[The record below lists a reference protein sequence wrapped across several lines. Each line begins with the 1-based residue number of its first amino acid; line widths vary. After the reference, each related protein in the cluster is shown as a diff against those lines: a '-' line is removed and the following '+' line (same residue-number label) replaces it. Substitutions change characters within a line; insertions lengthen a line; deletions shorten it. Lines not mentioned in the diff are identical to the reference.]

1 MALPFTSQVEATT
14 LNLLESGAEDNI
26 YDSASLFYHLRETGQ
41 ITASGGS
48 QIQSVV
54 TYQKLAAGG
63 SYQNADILSTQPTD
77 TDTAAVANWKLYYVH
92 VVITKHDILR
102 NSGDEAVVDLIQTKT
117 KNAHLK
123 MADLLSTDLFSTN
136 GDTATGV
143 TGLRN
148 LISTSTTHHSI
159 APGDFSNW
167 IADVDTT
174 TSAIALS
181 SIETHYLNATIGSD
195 NPDIAVTPKPVY
207 RKIWALLQANQRFGG
222 EQTASG
228 GFKYILLND
237 IPIFHDSHCP
247 GTGAGTA
254 DSFLF
259 LLNSRHMNFYVHK
272 DDNFTVEKIPP
283 PANQAIRIWRLGA
296 TCNLLIRNRRMFAGM
311 SVLKP

>member
-1 MALPFTSQVEATT
+1 MALPFSTQVEATT

-41 ITASGGS
+41 ITAARGS
-48 QIQSVV
+48 QIQSVI

-63 SYQNADILSTQPTD
+63 SYQGADILSTQPTD

-92 VVITKHDILR
+92 VVITKHDVLR

-123 MADLLSTDLFSTN
+123 MADLISTDLFSTN
-136 GDTATGV
+136 GDSATGV

-148 LISTSTTHHSI
+148 LISASTTHHSI
-159 APGDFSNW
+159 APADFSNW
-167 IADVDTT
+167 IADTDTS

-181 SIETHYLNATIGSD
+181 SVETHYLNATIGSD
-195 NPDIAVTPKPVY
+195 NPDIAVTTKPVY

-222 EQTASG
+222 EQTAAG
-228 GFKYILLND
+228 GFKYILFND
-237 IPIFHDSHCP
+237 IPLFHDSHCP

-254 DSFLF
+254 DSWLF
-259 LLNSRHMNFYVHK
+259 LLNSRHMNMYVHK

-296 TCNLLIRNRRMFAGM
+296 TCNFLFRNRRMFSGM

>member
-26 YDSASLFYHLRETGQ
+26 YDSASLFYHLREMGQ

-48 QIQSVV
+48 QIQSVIE
-54 TYQKLAAGG
+54 YQKLAAGG
-63 SYQNADILSTQPTD
+63 SYQGADILSTQPTD
-77 TDTAAVANWKLYYVH
+77 SSTAAVANWKLYYVH
-92 VVITKHDILR
+92 VVITKQDILR

-123 MADLLSTDLFSTN
+123 MADLISTDLFSTN
-136 GDTATGV
+136 GDSATGV
-143 TGLRN
+143 TGMRN

-159 APGDFSNW
+159 SPTDFSNW
-167 IADVDTT
+167 IADTDTT
-174 TSAIALS
+174 DSAIALS
-181 SIETHYLNATIGSD
+181 TIETHYLNATIGSD
-195 NPDIAVTPKPVY
+195 NPDIAVTTKPVY
-207 RKIWALLQANQRFGG
+207 RKIWSLLQSNQRFGG
-222 EQTASG
+222 EQTAAG
-228 GFKYILLND
+228 GFKYILFND

-254 DSFLF
+254 DSWLF
-259 LLNSRHMNFYVHK
+259 FMNSRHMNFYVHK

-296 TCNLLIRNRRMFAGM
+296 TCNYLFRNRRMFSGF

>member
-26 YDSASLFYHLRETGQ
+26 YDSASLFYHLRESGQ

-77 TDTAAVANWKLYYVH
+77 SDTALLANWKLYYVH

-123 MADLLSTDLFSTN
+123 MADLISTDLFSTN

-148 LISTSTTHHSI
+148 LISGSTTHHNI

-167 IADVDTT
+167 IADTDTT
-174 TSAIALS
+174 DSAIALS
-181 SIETHYLNATIGSD
+181 TIETHYLNATIGSD
-195 NPDIAVTPKPVY
+195 NPDIAVTTKPVY

-228 GFKYILLND
+228 GFKYILFND

-254 DSFLF
+254 DSWLF
-259 LLNSRHMNFYVHK
+259 FLNSRHMNMYVHK

-296 TCNLLIRNRRMFAGM
+296 TCQFFFRNRRMNSGF

>member
-54 TYQKLAAGG
+54 TYQKITAGG
-63 SYQNADILSTQPTD
+63 SYQGADILSTQPTD

-123 MADLLSTDLFSTN
+123 MADLISTDLFSTN

-159 APGDFSNW
+159 SPTDFTNW
-167 IADVDTT
+167 KAQVDSS
-174 TSAIALS
+174 TSAVSLS
-181 SIETHYLNATIGSD
+181 KIETLYLNSTVGSD
-195 NPDIAVTPKPVY
+195 TPDIAVTTKPVY
-207 RKIWALLQANQRFGG
+207 KDIWALLQANQRFGG
-222 EQTASG
+222 EQTAAG

-237 IPIFHDSHCP
+237 IPIFHDSHVP

-254 DSFLF
+254 DSFFF

-296 TCNLLIRNRRMFAGM
+296 TCNYLFRNRRLFGGAT
-311 SVLKP
+311 VFKP

>member
-54 TYQKLAAGG
+54 TYQKITAGG
-63 SYQNADILSTQPTD
+63 SYQGADILSTQPTD

-123 MADLLSTDLFSTN
+123 MADLISTDLFSTN

-159 APGDFSNW
+159 SPNDFSNW
-167 IADVDTT
+167 KAQTDTS
-174 TSAIALS
+174 TSAVSLS
-181 SIETHYLNATIGSD
+181 KIETSYLNTTIGSD
-195 NPDIAVTPKPVY
+195 TPDIAVTTKPVY
-207 RKIWALLQANQRFGG
+207 KDIWALLQNNQRFGG
-222 EQTASG
+222 EQTAAG

-237 IPIFHDSHCP
+237 IPIFHDSHVP

-254 DSFLF
+254 DSWFF

-296 TCNLLIRNRRMFAGM
+296 TCQYLFRNRRLFCGM